1 MSTGFYIHI
10 PFCYSKCNYCSFASW
25 PMDESLAEMYWRAIV
40 RELEAHRKSD
50 ATENRVDTI
59 YFGGGTPSLLPAG
72 HIVAIL
78 NACRKLFDVTPDCE
92 ISLEVNPGTLAAE
105 KLQVYRSAGVN
116 RLSVGAQSFSDQ
128 ELNAI
133 GRIHTASQIIESFSL
148 VRTCGFENLNLD
160 LILGLPGQTERQW
173 MSNLMCADALV
184 PSHVSI
190 YMLELDPKAPLYH
203 SVSKGFCRVPDED
216 SVADWYLQAIDFLE
230 NRGYS
235 QYEISNFA
243 RPGCE
248 CRHNLKYWLREP
260 VLAFGVAGHSHDGV
274 SRYANVSNLGSYM
287 RAVAEGR
294 SPVEWR
300 EELTADRN
308 LEETVFLGLRLNRG
322 LDWDRVRRLY
332 GVDRLTACEA
342 SLKEMEEMGLLE
354 WRDSI
359 VRLTRR
365 GMLLSNEIFQKFV
378 KLERETSG

>member
-1 MSTGFYIHI
+1 MNTGFYIHI
-10 PFCYSKCNYCSFASW
+10 PFCHSKCNYCSFVSW
-25 PMDESLAEMYWRAIV
+25 PIDESQAETYWRAIV
-40 RELEAHRKSD
+40 GELEVYRKSS
-50 ATENRVDTI
+50 ATESRIDAI

-72 HIVAIL
+72 HIAAIL
-78 NACRKLFDVTPDCE
+78 DACRKLYDVAPECE
-92 ISLEVNPGTLAAE
+92 ISLEANPGTLTTE
-105 KLQVYRSAGVN
+105 KLRVYRSTGVN
-116 RLSVGAQSFSDQ
+116 RISVGAQSFSDQ
-128 ELNAI
+128 ELSTI

-148 VRTCGFENLNLD
+148 LRTCGFENSSLD

-173 MSNLMCADALV
+173 MSNLMCAAALV

-190 YMLELDPKAPLYH
+190 YMLELDPKAPLYD
-203 SVSKGFCRVPDED
+203 SVSQGICRVPDED
-216 SVADWYLQAIDFLE
+216 LVADWYLQAIDFLDG
-230 NRGYS
+230 RGYS

-287 RAVAEGR
+287 AAVGEGR

-300 EELTADRN
+300 EELSVDRN

-322 LDWDRVRRLY
+322 LDWDRVRQLY
-332 GVDRLTACEA
+332 GADRLTAYEA
-342 SLKEMEEMGLLE
+342 SLKEVEEMGLLE
-354 WRDSI
+354 WRDSV

-365 GMLLSNEIFQKFV
+365 GMLLSNEVFQKFI
-378 KLERETSG
+378 KLDRKRSS